1 MVLIVSFADEDQNAA
16 GSLQLED
23 GSDAPTGDGED
34 GGGTDELHGGGY
46 GGGMFGS
53 LQWSQD
59 DLLNSVSAQ
68 STRSRQPHTR
78 SAHTKD
84 RRGEGSAETED
95 ASSARLDSQSQSAG
109 EQLLVREPKEHHLV
123 LGLKPMRDKY
133 LITALGRMSAPIAQM
148 FPELE
153 GYTGE
158 QRESYYICMSISLK
172 LLHHFVPCVQPPCL
186 PSGTCWP

>member
-1 MVLIVSFADEDQNAA
+1 MRLGAD
-16 GSLQLED
+16 
-23 GSDAPTGDGED
+23 DGEELAGD
-34 GGGTDELHGGGY
+34 DGEGSGRDQAGVLGSAGGGGGG

-53 LQWSQD
+53 LQWTQD
-59 DLLNSVSAQ
+59 DLLNSLGAYS
-68 STRSRQPHTR
+68 SKGRLPYPR
-78 SAHTKD
+78 SAYPKERLVSGTAEA
-84 RRGEGSAETED
+84 EGDSNG
-95 ASSARLDSQSQSAG
+95 RLDSQSGG

-158 QRESYYICMSISLK
+158 
-172 LLHHFVPCVQPPCL
+172 
-186 PSGTCWP
+186 